1 MPRAVIY
8 LVIALCGAVVCLVV
22 AVGVRDEFRRPPSLR
37 RRLTVLV
44 AFVLAVFGLWAM
56 VWPVVAPGGQY
67 CGVAP
72 GILTATATDSGLWFS
87 SPAAD
92 AHQAC
97 SASRWSRLVAGLA
110 AEVAAVVALGL
121 SRRTAAGSA

>member
-37 RRLTVLV
+37 RRLVALV
-44 AFVLAVFGLWAM
+44 AFVLASFALWAM
-56 VWPVVAPGGQY
+56 AWPVVAPDGQY
-67 CGVAP
+67 CGLAP
-72 GILTATATDSGLWFS
+72 GILTATATDIGLWLN
-87 SPAAD
+87 SPAAE

-97 SASRWSRLVAGLA
+97 SASRWFRLILGLA
-110 AEVAAVVALGL
+110 ASVTAIVALGL
-121 SRRTAAGSA
+121 SRRTAAGSI